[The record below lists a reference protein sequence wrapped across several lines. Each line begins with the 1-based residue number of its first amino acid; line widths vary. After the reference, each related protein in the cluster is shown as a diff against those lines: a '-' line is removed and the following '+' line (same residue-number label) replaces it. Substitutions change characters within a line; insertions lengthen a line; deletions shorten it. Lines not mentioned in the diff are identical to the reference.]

1 MKTTSQPGETG
12 SSDCKKCV
20 QHQEIIDELNT
31 EIARLRENEQIN
43 KETLQAT
50 SGLLHAIPT
59 GLLIFQYQHPG
70 ELFYFGGNP
79 KGHKML
85 GITAER
91 DRGLELDELWPNAR
105 RQGLTEALL
114 NTAKTGATF
123 ETEKVHFQKAGAQKA
138 FSVRAL
144 RVAETLLVI
153 ALDDISYRVFPDSTS
168 TVQEYS
174 EMTVELAA
182 DNAFGNNL
190 VAPVQIQ
197 TLEHSVEI
205 SANEPTKDG
214 SAAPTALGELKDL
227 LNNMDHVAR
236 RALARL
242 EAGYLSTA
250 GASVEQVLQELQR
263 AVHIVEQ
270 LRE

>member
-1 MKTTSQPGETG
+1 MKTTSQSGAAG
-12 SSDCKKCV
+12 SSDCEKCA
-20 QHQEIIDELNT
+20 QNQELIDKLNT
-31 EIARLRENEQIN
+31 EIARLRESEQIN

-59 GLLIFQYQHPG
+59 GLLIFQYQPPG

-79 KGHKML
+79 KGHEML
-85 GITAER
+85 GITIGR
-91 DRGLELDELWPNAR
+91 DRGLEFDEVWPTAR

-114 NTAKTGATF
+114 HTAKTGAIF
-123 ETEKVHFQKAGAQKA
+123 ESEKVYFKKADAQKA
-138 FSVRAL
+138 FSLRAL
-144 RVAETLLVI
+144 RVAQTLVVI

-168 TVQEYS
+168 KFQDYS

-182 DNAFGNNL
+182 EDTFGKDSL
-190 VAPVQIQ
+190 APVQSRD
-197 TLEHSVEI
+197 LEYSVEI
-205 SANEPTKDG
+205 SSNELAKGGTEPQ
-214 SAAPTALGELKDL
+214 TALGELTDL

-250 GASVEQVLQELQR
+250 GASVEQVLQDLQR
-263 AVHIVEQ
+263 AAHIVAG
-270 LRE
+270 LR

>member
-1 MKTTSQPGETG
+1 MKTTSQSSETG
-12 SSDCKKCV
+12 SNDCQKCV
-20 QHQEIIDELNT
+20 QNQEIIDELNT

-59 GLLIFQYQHPG
+59 GLIIFQYQPPG

-114 NTAKTGATF
+114 NTAKTGAIF
-123 ETEKVHFQKAGAQKA
+123 ETEKVRFQKADVQKA
-138 FSVRAL
+138 FSIRAL
-144 RVAETLLVI
+144 RVAETLLVV
-153 ALDDISYRVFPDSTS
+153 ALDDISYRIFPDSAS
-168 TVQEYS
+168 TLQEYT
-174 EMTVELAA
+174 EITVELAA
-182 DNAFGNNL
+182 DNAFGKHL
-190 VAPVQIQ
+190 EAPEQMPILQ
-197 TLEHSVEI
+197 HSVEI
-205 SANEPTKDG
+205 SANELTNDG
-214 SAAPTALGELKDL
+214 SGAPTDLGELKDL
-227 LNNMDHVAR
+227 LNNMDHFAR

-250 GASVEQVLQELQR
+250 GASVEQVLQDLQR
-263 AVHIVEQ
+263 AAHIVSQ
-270 LRE
+270 LR

>member
-1 MKTTSQPGETG
+1 MRTTSQSGETG
-12 SSDCKKCV
+12 SSDCQKCV
-20 QHQEIIDELNT
+20 KNQEIIDELNT
-31 EIARLRENEQIN
+31 EIARLRESEQIN

-59 GLLIFQYQHPG
+59 GLIIFQYQPPG

-79 KGHKML
+79 RGHQML
-85 GITAER
+85 GIAPEK

-105 RQGLTEALL
+105 RQGLTGALL

-123 ETEKVHFQKAGAQKA
+123 ETEKVRFQRGDAQKA
-138 FSVRAL
+138 FSLRAL

-153 ALDDISYRVFPDSTS
+153 ALDDISYRIFPNPTS
-168 TVQEYS
+168 TLQEYT
-174 EMTVELAA
+174 EMTVDLAA
-182 DNAFGNNL
+182 EHTFDEDF
-190 VAPVQIQ
+190 VAPTQ
-197 TLEHSVEI
+197 TQTVEHSMEI
-205 SANEPTKDG
+205 AANEPAKDG
-214 SAAPTALGELKDL
+214 SPPPRALGELKDL

-250 GASVEQVLQELQR
+250 GASVEQVLQDVQR
-263 AVHIVEQ
+263 AAHIVQQ
-270 LRE
+270 LR